1 MQLIGLG
8 LKNLRTARSLKQNM
22 VVTVEP
28 GCYFIDHVL
37 GKWQVYYREFQKKY
51 LLNLH

>member
-1 MQLIGLG
+1 MIQKWLNHISGLG
-8 LKNLRTARSLKQNM
+8 LKNLRTARDLKENM

-37 GKWQVYYREFQKKY
+37 GNCYV
-51 LLNLH
+51 